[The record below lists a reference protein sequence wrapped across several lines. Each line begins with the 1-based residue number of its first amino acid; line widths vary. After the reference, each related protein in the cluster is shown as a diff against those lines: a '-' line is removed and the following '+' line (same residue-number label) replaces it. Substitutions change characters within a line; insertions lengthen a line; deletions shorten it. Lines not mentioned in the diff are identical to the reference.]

1 MMITL
6 EKATQK
12 SMTRPFLSVYHT
24 SFFLWALPQELVA
37 RPPTVLWL
45 IGEPARLSWR
55 SRPPGHSLPEA
66 LWRGSSRRRDRGG
79 RSHARA
85 TRWSHPRSAGFYPKA
100 ASHGCLAG
108 AQSTPRGL
116 PSVSTIVERLMPLS
130 PGPPGFSRLLAA
142 TLSLCDVAVHRDI
155 GELEADGSAVGFE
168 RHLLQSVH
176 QRPASIHCHAFSTQ
190 RGSRTRAVGYPPE

>member
-1 MMITL
+1 MTITL
-6 EKATQK
+6 ENATQK

-66 LWRGSSRRRDRGG
+66 LWRGSSRRHDRGV

-85 TRWSHPRSAGFYPKA
+85 TRWSHPRSAGFHSKA

-116 PSVSTIVERLMPLS
+116 PSVSTIVERLMPF
-130 PGPPGFSRLLAA
+130 PPVHRAFSRLLAA
-142 TLSLCDVAVHRDI
+142 TRSLCDAAAHRDI
-155 GELEADGSAVGFE
+155 GELETDGSVVGFE

-190 RGSRTRAVGYPPE
+190 RGSRTRTLGYPPE